1 MKIGVIGK
9 GTVGSAV
16 YEGVRYLG
24 HQASFYDPAYPESK
38 FEDIL
43 DTEVAFVAVPTDRAE
58 DGSCDTTIVE
68 SVIRALSESGYRGL
82 VAIKST
88 IEPGTCRRLQS
99 NWPTVRLCSVPE
111 FLRARSALA
120 DFLYNHDLL
129 VIGSDRPEDYA
140 IIREVHGNVPERVA
154 EVNPTE
160 AELIKYFNNVHHA
173 MNVTFANIMYE
184 VAGAL
189 DSNYDNIYEAITQRT
204 CFNPA
209 YLRCNENIRGFGG
222 HCLPKDTSAYDYL
235 IKKLGMPYRL
245 IETILVDNREFIKDE

>member
-1 MKIGVIGK
+1 MKIGVLGK
-9 GTVGSAV
+9 GVVGTAV

-24 HQASFYDPAYPESK
+24 HEASFFDPAYADSK

-43 DTEVAFVAVPTDRAE
+43 DTDVVFIAVPTDQAA
-58 DGSCDTTIVE
+58 DGSCDTSIVE
-68 SVIRALSESGYRGL
+68 SVIKELSDNGYKGL
-82 VAIKST
+82 AAIKST
-88 IEPGTCRRLQS
+88 IEPGTCRKLQAQ
-99 NWPTVRLCSVPE
+99 WPNVKLCSVPE

-120 DFLYNHDLL
+120 DFLYNHDML

-140 IIREVHGNVPERVA
+140 IIREVHGNLPERVA

-173 MNVTFANIMYE
+173 MSVTFANIMYE
-184 VAGAL
+184 VSKAL
-189 DSNYDNIYEAITQRT
+189 DSNYDRIFDTITQRA

-235 IKKLGMPYRL
+235 IKKLGMPYKL
-245 IETILVDNREFIKDE
+245 IETVLSDNREFTK

>member
-1 MKIGVIGK
+1 MKIGVLGK

-16 YEGVRYLG
+16 YEGVRYIG
-24 HQASFYDPAYPESK
+24 HEASFYDPAYAESK

-43 DTEVAFVAVPTDRAE
+43 DTEVVFIAVPTDRAA
-58 DGSCDTTIVE
+58 DGSCDTSIVE
-68 SVIRALSESGYRGL
+68 SVIKALSESGYKGL
-82 VAIKST
+82 AAIKST
-88 IEPGTCRRLQS
+88 IEPGTCRKLQE
-99 NWPTVRLCSVPE
+99 NWPNVRLCSVPE

-120 DFLYNHDLL
+120 DFLYNHDML
-129 VIGSDRPEDYA
+129 VIGSDRSEDYA
-140 IIREVHGNVPERVA
+140 IIREVHGNLPERVA

-173 MNVTFANIMYE
+173 MSVTFANIMYE

-189 DSNYDNIYEAITQRT
+189 DANYDKIFDTITQRA

-235 IKKLGMPYRL
+235 IKKLGMPYKL
-245 IETILVDNREFIKDE
+245 IETVLSDNQEFIKQ

>member
-1 MKIGVIGK
+1 MSNVGIIGK
-9 GTVGSAV
+9 GTVGDAV
-16 YEGVRYLG
+16 YEGMRTIG
-24 HQASFYDPAYPESK
+24 HNVSFYDPKFPESK

-43 DTEVAFVAVPTDRAE
+43 DTDVVFIAVPTDQAP
-58 DGSCDTTIVE
+58 DGSCDTSIVE
-68 SVIRALSESGYRGL
+68 SVIKALSESGYQGL
-82 VAIKST
+82 AAIKST
-88 IEPGTCRRLQS
+88 IEPGTCRRLQE
-99 NWPTVRLCSVPE
+99 NWPFVKLCSVPE

-120 DFLYNHDLL
+120 DFLHNHDLL
-129 VIGSDRPEDYA
+129 VIGSDRPEDFK
-140 IIREVHGNVPERVA
+140 IIREVHGNLPERVA

-173 MNVTFANIMYE
+173 MSVTFANIMYE

-189 DSNYDNIYEAITQRT
+189 DADYDKIFDTITQRA

-235 IKKLGMPYRL
+235 IKKLSFPYKL
-245 IETILVDNREFIKDE
+245 IETVLSDNREFIK

>member
-1 MKIGVIGK
+1 MKIGIIGK
-9 GTVGSAV
+9 GVVGTAV
-16 YEGVRYLG
+16 YEGVKHIG

-43 DTEVAFVAVPTDRAE
+43 DTDVVFIAVPTDQAP
-58 DGSCDTTIVE
+58 DGKCDTTIVE
-68 SVIRALSESGYRGL
+68 RVVRELSEAGYKGL
-82 VAIKST
+82 AAIKST
-88 IEPGTCRRLQS
+88 IEPGTCRKLAA
-99 NWPTVRLCSVPE
+99 NWPKLRICSVPE

-129 VIGSDRPEDYA
+129 VIGSDNPDDYA
-140 IIREVHGNVPERVA
+140 IIREVHKGLPDRVA

-184 VAGAL
+184 VGKKL
-189 DSNYDNIYEAITQRT
+189 DADYDTIYETITQRA

-209 YLRCNENIRGFGG
+209 YLRCNENVRGFGG
-222 HCLPKDTSAYDYL
+222 HCLPKDTSAYNYL
-235 IKKLGMPYRL
+235 IKKLGFDYKL
-245 IETILVDNREFIKDE
+245 IESVLEDNKEFTK